1 MTQKAFKYTKW
12 LLMALSIALSGLLVL
27 FLDLNAGEHMSAF
40 F

>member
-12 LLMALSIALSGLLVL
+12 LLMTVSIALSVLLVL
-27 FLDLNAGEHMSAF
+27 FLDLNAGEQMSAF